1 MIWGDKISDILTVIS
16 ASSVYSVNNSS
27 TPTGLDVIIY
37 NQVQD
42 WLCMYKPWRDLRV
55 DAELVLGADKKG
67 TLPADFGSM
76 MFVYTDPSNIGKPMY
91 FYTLNDNDVARRY
104 TEEVTRDAVTGI
116 ITRKLAWPPTVFL
129 PSNPHIVYSKV
140 LESATVADRTGT
152 RLSFFPINVMSA
164 VSKKILQDYYGVP
177 GNQDPNWIN
186 LRVQEELKSFE
197 GYAYNNNVSLDMSV
211 KDRFGNPV
219 FIQGGSLDG
228 SKPRLNRPSP
238 FLPSTLYS
246 GGTL

>member
-27 TPTGLDVIIY
+27 TPTNLDVIVF

-55 DAELVLGADKKG
+55 DAELVLGTDKKG
-67 TLPADFGSM
+67 TLPSDFGCM

-104 TEEVTRDAVTGI
+104 TEEVTRDALTGI
-116 ITRKLAWPPTVFL
+116 VTRKLAWPPTVFL
-129 PSNPHIVYSKV
+129 PSNPRIVYSKV
-140 LESATVADRTGT
+140 LESATASDRTGT
-152 RLSFFPINVMSA
+152 RLSFFPINLMLV

-197 GYAYNNNVSLDMSV
+197 GYAYNNNISLDMSV

-246 GGTL
+246 GGSL